1 MPIPLTRIPRPST
14 CCISST
20 TGQIAVSVGGAAG
33 SFGDESSG
41 LRAGVMRSTQAISST
56 GIEAIV
62 LIGGPIVHSVPHPT
76 KLVSMQRREVVT
88 SASRANDEPS
98 GSTPPAGSSGQ
109 GANGGQGSSGGA
121 PGPSTS
127 GNSAQG
133 QSPGSSGGNSGQPRD
148 TVFRSFVIVNSQ
160 EDGEA
165 SVTIRNQNEYVSGT
179 VRTIIRKVISMSASV
194 VSRNYGTQASTSGI
208 RPTPRTASVR
218 GTVEPYEQRQFPSTH
233 HSFTRTSQVA
243 HSSSTLPSSSRDNV
257 ALSTGL
263 PSYTTIGA
271 GMIVAARPTESSAQH
286 VVALGNS
293 ESTSFSTI
301 DALFSMNRAEQP
313 SESFRT
319 VMDSSNNAPNLS
331 LQANVPTYTTAF
343 YQGQVENTRR
353 IANETF
359 SRTMADHRSAAVS
372 GAMLF
377 GSHALD
383 NTRQSREL
391 AEFVVHREETA
402 ASVASFRATANGGP
416 SCSDDEE
423 EEEEEMREFE
433 RKSNCMS
440 DSERS
445 SSASTPS
452 SLERSRNSTR
462 EPSPVADR
470 EDGEEDSR
478 ISELDDIPAVNESE
492 DDHPSSFSRDTEPFG
507 LEYDN
512 LRPSIPRL
520 PRNDSFD
527 GEIVPSLS
535 SNIENGL
542 ESIKQQAT
550 STQEVQTPA
559 ATPFS
564 SGFLPGQPAQMYY
577 QQAGTSNGYA
587 AVPQHPYAMMNQP
600 QYQANGPSA
609 VSPSVPVPSN
619 SLPPEQAQNMTTPSN
634 GAVLNVTPRSSQ
646 QNVSSATAVA
656 SANNSPLAQPN
667 QHHAPPSQ
675 FYSQGFPPYMQMGY
689 PDSQRTLMMHQQQ
702 QMHMQAVAAQRF
714 AQSNG
719 FMQHQQFAQSQQNQ
733 QNWQGNVYDSYSDQV
748 IIGQPGIDF
757 GRNIYGDSA
766 RSAQNSALAD
776 PVAASEPPPPVPA
789 KGRGRRATQNR
800 NETGKPGRG
809 RRKNQND
816 TEKRAAESIAVTPGT
831 SSQMNAES
839 YGVTAVECQQ
849 RRVALERGGTS
860 SRALQN
866 YPQTPAL
873 SQAMEAAVPRV
884 QFHKQFSQQ
893 TYMQHPPQVYPNAQN
908 DALRMPPPSFAPP
921 RHPLNHGVMQSR
933 GYPHNG
939 QHNGSSVMPRPFM
952 DASYFES
959 ARGQHEGTIVQ
970 MSSASTPESVRMN
983 HSQTPTGGL
992 TPPSSM
998 NGRPSSGASPSN
1010 LNDVIA
1016 QQKSA
1021 QQAANH
1027 MPPRAPSVRARYPM
1041 MHPDH
1046 PQRLPMVMPFG
1057 VPSRAPY
1064 PNSFNGHPHQ
1074 MEQNP
1079 PYFGQTEHPQFY
1091 PHPQIPHSQYQR
1103 NMMSVGNG
1111 YLQPHAPPQQIN
1123 PTTSPSTSMTG
1134 YPANPNSFAAP
1145 EQVFQQSPNPVHP
1158 SSDIRQRQFE
1168 QQNRENVNTQ
1178 PSGVG
1183 SDFAA
1188 NGDQSRL
1195 SYTVSNSTLAA
1206 ETGTSEH
1213 SENCWRT
1220 ASRATHPS
1228 PVESNPAANTQARED
1243 FRFFDQSKSLQS
1255 PLESAAPRLGPF
1267 ADAYKPT
1274 NLPLPT
1280 PPLAEN
1286 QNRLGASMQ

>member
-1 MPIPLTRIPRPST
+1 MRNLSLVLPVQLWITISITEELSERTNREVLNSSQSQKVRCSPPPQRRKEFQGNGENWIQAANHKKVMLQRAHPSTPLPTWLQLFRVRREDPGTTAMKAAAVRTPAAGQSPPGRSALPEVAEEQIVIDEAVITEEPPVNEANTNPLLRYITTALPPENRKETAADVPEQPSDQTSPPTRCKGHFENSNTRGEDQPGTSSSTLPTETGRRKRSNSTREELPLALFLPPSVLQGVGVELEVYLEPAVKRRATPVTRIPRPST

-550 STQEVQTPA
+550 SIQPY
-559 ATPFS
+559 
-564 SGFLPGQPAQMYY
+564 PG
-577 QQAGTSNGYA
+577 
-587 AVPQHPYAMMNQP
+587 
-600 QYQANGPSA
+600 SA
-609 VSPSVPVPSN
+609 DSCRN
-619 SLPPEQAQNMTTPSN
+619 SILIWIFAWTT
-634 GAVLNVTPRSSQ
+634 
-646 QNVSSATAVA
+646 
-656 SANNSPLAQPN
+656 SANVLPASRDVERLRRCTSAPLCDDESTSISGERSLC
-667 QHHAPPSQ
+667 SQ
-675 FYSQGFPPYMQMGY
+675 SFCTG
-689 PDSQRTLMMHQQQ
+689 TQQQ
-702 QMHMQAVAAQRF
+702 
-714 AQSNG
+714 
-719 FMQHQQFAQSQQNQ
+719 
-733 QNWQGNVYDSYSDQV
+733 
-748 IIGQPGIDF
+748 
-757 GRNIYGDSA
+757 
-766 RSAQNSALAD
+766 
-776 PVAASEPPPPVPA
+776 
-789 KGRGRRATQNR
+789 
-800 NETGKPGRG
+800 
-809 RRKNQND
+809 
-816 TEKRAAESIAVTPGT
+816 
-831 SSQMNAES
+831 
-839 YGVTAVECQQ
+839 
-849 RRVALERGGTS
+849 
-860 SRALQN
+860 
-866 YPQTPAL
+866 
-873 SQAMEAAVPRV
+873 
-884 QFHKQFSQQ
+884 
-893 TYMQHPPQVYPNAQN
+893 
-908 DALRMPPPSFAPP
+908 
-921 RHPLNHGVMQSR
+921 
-933 GYPHNG
+933 
-939 QHNGSSVMPRPFM
+939 
-952 DASYFES
+952 
-959 ARGQHEGTIVQ
+959 
-970 MSSASTPESVRMN
+970 
-983 HSQTPTGGL
+983 L
-992 TPPSSM
+992 TT
-998 NGRPSSGASPSN
+998 RASPKH
-1010 LNDVIA
+1010 D
-1016 QQKSA
+1016 
-1021 QQAANH
+1021 
-1027 MPPRAPSVRARYPM
+1027 
-1041 MHPDH
+1041 
-1046 PQRLPMVMPFG
+1046 
-1057 VPSRAPY
+1057 
-1064 PNSFNGHPHQ
+1064 NSIQWSCP
-1074 MEQNP
+1074 ECDSTKLS
-1079 PYFGQTEHPQFY
+1079 TECL
-1091 PHPQIPHSQYQR
+1091 I
-1103 NMMSVGNG
+1103 
-1111 YLQPHAPPQQIN
+1111 
-1123 PTTSPSTSMTG
+1123 
-1134 YPANPNSFAAP
+1134 
-1145 EQVFQQSPNPVHP
+1145 
-1158 SSDIRQRQFE
+1158 
-1168 QQNRENVNTQ
+1168 
-1178 PSGVG
+1178 
-1183 SDFAA
+1183 
-1188 NGDQSRL
+1188 GDCCCQ
-1195 SYTVSNSTLAA
+1195 
-1206 ETGTSEH
+1206 
-1213 SENCWRT
+1213 C
-1220 ASRATHPS
+1220 
-1228 PVESNPAANTQARED
+1228 
-1243 FRFFDQSKSLQS
+1243 
-1255 PLESAAPRLGPF
+1255 
-1267 ADAYKPT
+1267 
-1274 NLPLPT
+1274 
-1280 PPLAEN
+1280 
-1286 QNRLGASMQ
+1286 